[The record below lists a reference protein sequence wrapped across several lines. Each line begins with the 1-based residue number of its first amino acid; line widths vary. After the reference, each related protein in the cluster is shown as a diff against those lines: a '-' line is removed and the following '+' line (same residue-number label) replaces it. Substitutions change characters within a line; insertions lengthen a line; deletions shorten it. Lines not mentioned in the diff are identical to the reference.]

1 MKILY
6 FGPIAES
13 GKPALGGFE
22 AANRKNIDK
31 LRQLRIDVEEFSNPI
46 INRKW
51 GKLGKLAYISL
62 YFKPFILAKYIGRK
76 NVLIHA
82 TPLVW
87 QAVVPLS
94 LFIENSSDM

>member
-31 LRQLRIDVEEFSNPI
+31 LRQS
-46 INRKW
+46 
-51 GKLGKLAYISL
+51 
-62 YFKPFILAKYIGRK
+62 
-76 NVLIHA
+76 HH
-82 TPLVW
+82 
-87 QAVVPLS
+87 
-94 LFIENSSDM
+94 

>member
-31 LRQLRIDVEEFSNPI
+31 LRQLRIDVEEFPI
-46 INRKW
+46 P
-51 GKLGKLAYISL
+51 SL
-62 YFKPFILAKYIGRK
+62 TVNGV
-76 NVLIHA
+76 NSGNWLI
-82 TPLVW
+82 
-87 QAVVPLS
+87 
-94 LFIENSSDM
+94 